1 METKENKQEEKKKSL
16 WEMAKEWKGS
26 LIVNDPIFLL

>member
-1 METKENKQEEKKKSL
+1 MDTNNKQSEQQKKSL
-16 WEMAKEWKGS
+16 WEMAKEWKGN